1 MSDDSYSEPSVEMSG
16 EKKGKGD
23 AYDYFLK
30 KKKEEAGEDDDSDD
44 GAPISDSDD
53 EDFTPLE
60 DLKKEMTEKAP
71 AQPIMAMDDEDDM
84 ELS

>member
-1 MSDDSYSEPSVEMSG
+1 MSDDDYSEPSMEMSG
-16 EKKGKGD
+16 EKKGD

-30 KKKEEAGEDDDSDD
+30 KKKAEAGEEDDSDD

-53 EDFTPLE
+53 DEDFTPLDE
-60 DLKKEMTEKAP
+60 LKKEMTEKAP
-71 AQPIMAMDDEDDM
+71 AQPSIAMDDDDM

>member
-1 MSDDSYSEPSVEMSG
+1 MSDEDYSEPSVEMSG
-16 EKKGKGD
+16 EKKGD

-30 KKKEEAGEDDDSDD
+30 KKKAEAGEEDDSDD

-53 EDFTPLE
+53 EDFTPL
-60 DLKKEMTEKAP
+60 DQLKKEMTEKAP
-71 AQPIMAMDDEDDM
+71 AQAQLAMDDDDM